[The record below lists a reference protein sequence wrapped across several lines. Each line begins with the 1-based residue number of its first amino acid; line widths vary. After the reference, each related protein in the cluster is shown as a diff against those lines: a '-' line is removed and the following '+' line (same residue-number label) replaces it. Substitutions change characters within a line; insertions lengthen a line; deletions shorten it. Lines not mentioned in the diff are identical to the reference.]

1 VPKLP
6 KTPRATGVLRMQEML
21 AITGALQGRG
31 LGNDVAFITDG
42 RFSGA
47 THGSVSETGPVH
59 HDQIS
64 LD

>member
-1 VPKLP
+1 MKAPH
-6 KTPRATGVLRMQEML
+6 ATVFLRMQEML

-47 THGSVSETGPVH
+47 THGTVLPLETRTATRSM
-59 HDQIS
+59 D
-64 LD
+64 